1 MPRKKWS
8 DIRAKAAP
16 ATLAAAEQ
24 MVTALRLGELRRAR
38 HMTQEEMAE
47 RLDIR
52 QVSVSRLES
61 RADVRVSTLR
71 SVVRA
76 MGGELE
82 IVARFPD
89 ADYSLVFTD
98 EDAEVRQIAS
108 RSPATRIGAALG
120 IAASSPDF
128 NAPMVA
134 RGHAQTASI
143 VLSSES

>member
-8 DIRAKAAP
+8 EIRAKAAP
-16 ATLAAAEQ
+16 STLAAAEQ

-38 HMTQEEMAE
+38 NMTQEEMAA
-47 RLDIR
+47 RLDVR

-61 RADVRVSTLR
+61 RADVLVSTLR
-71 SVVRA
+71 SVVGA
-76 MGGELE
+76 LGGELQ

-98 EDAEVRQIAS
+98 EDAEVRQIAFHP
-108 RSPATRIGAALG
+108 PAARMGAALG
-120 IAASSPDF
+120 IASPDF
-128 NAPMVA
+128 SAPLVV

-143 VLSSES
+143 VLSTES